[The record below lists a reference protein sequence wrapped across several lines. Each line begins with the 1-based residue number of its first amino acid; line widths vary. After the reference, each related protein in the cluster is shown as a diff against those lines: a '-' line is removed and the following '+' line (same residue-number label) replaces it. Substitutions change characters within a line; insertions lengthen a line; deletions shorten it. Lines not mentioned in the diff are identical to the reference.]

1 MNEIERIET
10 IIVKLNDRLTI
21 QEKEFVHLRT
31 KVETNET
38 DYKVMTKQI
47 HKMIIAIIKY
57 SLIHISIIILVS

>member
-31 KVETNET
+31 KVETNEIKE
-38 DYKVMTKQI
+38 KVII
-47 HKMIIAIIKY
+47 HKMINVIIM
-57 SLIHISIIILVS
+57 